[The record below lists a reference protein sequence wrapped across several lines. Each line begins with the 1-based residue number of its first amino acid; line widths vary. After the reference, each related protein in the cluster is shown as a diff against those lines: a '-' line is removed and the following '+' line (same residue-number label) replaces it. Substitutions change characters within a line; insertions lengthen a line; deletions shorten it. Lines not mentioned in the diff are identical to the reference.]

1 VIEATAM
8 RALST
13 ILLALLLLQTAGP
26 LGLLQLQ
33 QSQVRREMKRA
44 IQAGIPDAELR
55 RFVFE
60 ADGRL
65 ADGGRVEWVE
75 GHEFRYRGV
84 MYDVARTRVED
95 GRTVRY
101 CVRDDDE
108 TAVYAQLDRLI
119 REENRG
125 GERRSQ
131 SERILRHLFTPLLA
145 AGAIDT
151 SPDLSGT
158 PFPAIAA
165 PSTLAAERIPPLPP
179 PEV

>member
-1 VIEATAM
+1 M
-8 RALST
+8 RFLSS

-44 IQAGIPDAELR
+44 IRAGIPDAELR

-65 ADGGRVEWVE
+65 AGGGRVEWVE
-75 GHEFRYRGV
+75 GHEFRYGGV

-119 REENRG
+119 REENGG
-125 GERRSQ
+125 GERRAQ

-145 AGAIDT
+145 GGGIDT
-151 SPDLSGT
+151 SPEFSDA
-158 PFPAIAA
+158 PAPAA
-165 PSTLAAERIPPLPP
+165 ATPSTLTAERIPALPP
-179 PEV
+179 PEC